1 MEKDIQNS
9 LKVLKKGG
17 IILYPTDTIW
27 GIGCDA
33 TNPLAVDQIFRIK
46 KRIDS
51 KSLLVLLDDPKK
63 LSTYVAEIPEIAW
76 ELIEVSDQPLT
87 IVYPGG
93 INLASTIFHNDGSVG
108 IRITG
113 DLFCKGLIRQLGRPI
128 ISTSANISGESSP
141 ATYMDISEEIKSSV
155 DYIVKWRQDDTVRKT
170 PSPVIK
176 LGLKGE
182 IEIIRPGIPDI
193 SRKY

>member
-1 MEKDIQNS
+1 MENDIRNS
-9 LKVLKKGG
+9 LEVLKRGG

-33 TNPLAVDQIFRIK
+33 TNQEAVDKIFRIK
-46 KRIDS
+46 KRKDE
-51 KSLLVLLDDPKK
+51 KSLLVLIDDPER
-63 LSTYVAEIPEIAW
+63 LSDYVTEIPEIAW
-76 ELIEVSDQPLT
+76 ELVTVSDEPLT

-93 INLASTIFHNDGSVG
+93 INLASNIMHSDGSVG

-113 DLFCKGLIRQLGRPI
+113 DIFCRELIRQLGNPL
-128 ISTSANISGESSP
+128 ISTSANISGKPSP
-141 ATYMDISEEIKSSV
+141 SVFTDIAENIKSTV
-155 DYIVKWRQDDTVRKT
+155 DYIVKWRQDDVVRKR

-182 IEIIRPGIPDI
+182 IEIIRSG
-193 SRKY
+193 SL

>member
-1 MEKDIQNS
+1 MIKDIQNS

-33 TNPLAVDQIFRIK
+33 TNPLAVNKIFSIK
-46 KRIDS
+46 KRSDS
-51 KSLLVLLDDPKK
+51 RSLLVLLDDPER
-63 LSTYVAEIPEIAW
+63 LSFYIKEIPEIAW
-76 ELIEVSDQPLT
+76 ELIKVSDHPLT

-93 INLASTIFHNDGSVG
+93 INLAPNIIHTDGSVG

-113 DLFCKGLIRQLGRPI
+113 DKFCKELIRQLGKPI
-128 ISTSANISGESSP
+128 ISTSANLSGESPPSI
-141 ATYMDISEEIKSSV
+141 YMDISEKIKSRV
-155 DYIVKWRQDDTVRKT
+155 DYIVKWRQDDTARKT

-176 LGLKGE
+176 VGQRGE
-182 IEIIRPGIPDI
+182 IEIIRSAILDF
-193 SRKY
+193 SSK